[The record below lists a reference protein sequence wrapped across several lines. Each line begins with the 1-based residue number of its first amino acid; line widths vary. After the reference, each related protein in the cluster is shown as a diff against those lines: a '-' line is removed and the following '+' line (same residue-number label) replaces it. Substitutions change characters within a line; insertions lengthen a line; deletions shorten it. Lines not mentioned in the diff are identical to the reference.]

1 MIKQGAKLQQARLIG
16 ASDAVNRRR
25 GALAPAGVG
34 GTGDSRNDH
43 LYNYIEYQGTVAHEF
58 GHTLLLGD
66 AYFSSPI
73 TGNQLTSNDEIAQGN
88 FGCDGSIMY
97 SNGKV
102 YANDIEMVLEAFI
115 KNSSQDYYTMLANS
129 EHGELTKSN
138 VIRHSQVFDVNP

>member
-1 MIKQGAKLQQARLIG
+1 MGDFNPPPT
-16 ASDAVNRRR
+16 DAWH
-25 GALAPAGVG
+25 PPPIEAGDIDVCYINMY
-34 GTGDSRNDH
+34 TGDSRNDH